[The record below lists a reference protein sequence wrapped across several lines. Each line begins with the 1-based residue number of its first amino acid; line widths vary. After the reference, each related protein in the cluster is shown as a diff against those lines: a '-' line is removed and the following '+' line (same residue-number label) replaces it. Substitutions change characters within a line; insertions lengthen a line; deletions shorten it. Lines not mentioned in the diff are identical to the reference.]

1 MIHQQRLSR
10 DEETL
15 ASENTAG
22 SKQISQHKV
31 SIYGETCAS
40 YDESHD

>member
-1 MIHQQRLSR
+1 MIRQQILSR

-15 ASENTAG
+15 DSENTAG

-31 SIYGETCAS
+31 SRYGETCAS
-40 YDESHD
+40 DNESRY